1 MSFCNRKVAII
12 ENGSWAP
19 MSGKLMRD
27 IFATMKNVEVI
38 EKGVTIKT
46 RMNENTP
53 NELRELVL

>member
-1 MSFCNRKVAII
+1 
-12 ENGSWAP
+12 
-19 MSGKLMRD
+19 MRD

-53 NELRELVL
+53 NELRELVLELTK